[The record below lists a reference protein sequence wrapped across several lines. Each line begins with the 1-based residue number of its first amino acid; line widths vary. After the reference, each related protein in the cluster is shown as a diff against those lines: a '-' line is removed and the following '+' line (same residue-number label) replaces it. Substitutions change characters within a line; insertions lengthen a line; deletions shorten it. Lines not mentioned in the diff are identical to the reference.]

1 MHFSGTA
8 TCACLPAYCSLA
20 PSGGAAYYGSA
31 LRALQ
36 PNERPF
42 LSSVYS
48 GICLE
53 YVSPVLLQARRNI
66 WGMQGL
72 VPTFLTYSV
81 STVIPLYCLH
91 LTSDALKI
99 KENTIVIHCTAVFT
113 LIFNASDVNC
123 CSKYNGIH
131 VTLFYI
137 GLL

>member
-1 MHFSGTA
+1 MHFSGKA

-42 LSSVYS
+42 LSSIYS

-53 YVSPVLLQARRNI
+53 YVSPALLQARRNI

-72 VPTFLTYSV
+72 DPSLFVRYTLQCDFYTFITYSV
-81 STVIPLYCLH
+81 STVIPLYCLND
-91 LTSDALKI
+91 LMSDALKI
-99 KENTIVIHCTAVFT
+99 KVSTVIIHCSVYFD
-113 LIFNASDVNC
+113 FQC
-123 CSKYNGIH
+123 P
-131 VTLFYI
+131 F
-137 GLL
+137 